1 MDFKKLIL
9 FLLICID
16 LSAYSQQNNNWYFGA
31 QAGLNFNGAV
41 PSTLSNGAMNAPEG
55 CSSIS
60 DKSGNLLFYT
70 NGVTVY
76 NRNHQTMLNG
86 TALLGHVSAFQSC
99 VIVPVPNTDSL
110 FYIFTTDAWENNF
123 ANGYRYHI
131 VNMNH
136 DNGKGEVVF
145 KNGSLSA
152 PSCERLTAARH
163 ANGVDVWVIG
173 NDKSS

>member
-9 FLLICID
+9 FLLICVD

-76 NRNHQTMLNG
+76 NRNHQTMLKPPNIRKL
-86 TALLGHVSAFQSC
+86 AESVCILL
-99 VIVPVPNTDSL
+99 T
-110 FYIFTTDAWENNF
+110 
-123 ANGYRYHI
+123 
-131 VNMNH
+131 
-136 DNGKGEVVF
+136 GKVQIQE
-145 KNGSLSA
+145 
-152 PSCERLTAARH
+152 E
-163 ANGVDVWVIG
+163 
-173 NDKSS
+173 